1 VSRIRGTQGIQ
12 EVTGGHEEGSVRVQ
26 GEPGGHHRTQEDTTS
41 SRFGTVRPRVQIPGP
56 RPILEFAR
64 LSGPLVFI
72 TVIATFVLSLQQSR
86 QDDQMKESIA
96 RIKARG
102 KQFDSEFSSQYEV
115 PIEEAVK
122 RLGQVPGAFIRI
134 ASWLSREIP
143 QDFGT

>member
-1 VSRIRGTQGIQ
+1 M
-12 EVTGGHEEGSVRVQ
+12 
-26 GEPGGHHRTQEDTTS
+26 
-41 SRFGTVRPRVQIPGP
+41 RPRVQIPGP

>member
-1 VSRIRGTQGIQ
+1 MQRKNASNLDGAAHRARRFDLKPTVSGLSGRKFV
-12 EVTGGHEEGSVRVQ
+12 E
-26 GEPGGHHRTQEDTTS
+26 
-41 SRFGTVRPRVQIPGP
+41 FGTVRPRVQIPGP

-72 TVIATFVLSLQQSR
+72 TVIATFVLSVQQSR